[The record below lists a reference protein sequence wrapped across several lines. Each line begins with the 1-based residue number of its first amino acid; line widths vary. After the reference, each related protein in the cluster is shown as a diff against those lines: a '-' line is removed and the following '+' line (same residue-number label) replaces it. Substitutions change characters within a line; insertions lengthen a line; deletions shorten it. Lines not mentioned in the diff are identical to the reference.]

1 MKKVIRL
8 TESDLVRLVKNVIKE
23 QKEETLREMIQREPE
38 AKVDLSKKHYVFIQN
53 ASEKLVN
60 KVLSLLRGID
70 ELNGEIKF
78 MSIQDCEG
86 ADFSGANICSLYGL
100 MSVSTKGTPN
110 NFVDTVDCEFDVA
123 KDYLFLMKEK

>member
-1 MKKVIRL
+1 MNFR
-8 TESDLVRLVKNVIKE
+8 DLEIKG
-23 QKEETLREMIQREPE
+23 QTDNYGHIQVTNFS
-38 AKVDLSKKHYVFIQN
+38 AFIKSIQN

-86 ADFSGANICSLYGL
+86 ADFSGANICYLYGL

-123 KDYLFLMKEK
+123 KEYLFLMKEK